1 MHDPLDASTIVF
13 ALLAIFVLWKL
24 RSVLGSRTGNEK
36 EPPTPFSFRRNQG
49 PVGKGPM
56 NKGPVGGE
64 NNVVPLPGAA
74 LPPQPPANPAS
85 APASAPAA
93 SPAWG
98 GVADDRWKDY
108 AAAGSPAA
116 AGLDAIAAADQNF
129 SIEGFIAGAK
139 SAYEMI
145 VMGFA
150 AGDRDMLERL
160 LDQDVFHSFLS
171 AIDGRANRGETMK
184 TTLVSI
190 DSVTVEDA
198 ALRDKTAQITLRFAT
213 KLINATENSSGAVID
228 GSPDRVVDMIDIWT
242 FARDSRSR
250 DPNWKLIATQ
260 SGH

>member
-1 MHDPLDASTIVF
+1 MHDPLDASTIIF

-36 EPPTPFSFRRNQG
+36 EPPTPFNFRRNQG
-49 PVGKGPM
+49 PMGKGPM
-56 NKGPVGGE
+56 SKGPVGGE

-74 LPPQPPANPAS
+74 LPPEPPAGPAS
-85 APASAPAA
+85 AAPAA
-93 SPAWG
+93 SPAASPGWG
-98 GVADDRWKDY
+98 GVADRWKDY
-108 AAAGSPAA
+108 VAAGSPAA
-116 AGLDAIAAADQNF
+116 AGLDAIAAADQTF
-129 SIEGFIAGAK
+129 SIDGFVAGAK

-150 AGDRDMLERL
+150 AGDRDTLERL
-160 LDQDVFHSFLS
+160 LDQDVFHSFQT

-190 DSVTVEDA
+190 DSVTAEDA
-198 ALRDKTAQITLRFAT
+198 ALRDKIAQITLRFAT
-213 KLINATENSSGAVID
+213 KLINATENSAGAVID

>member
-1 MHDPLDASTIVF
+1 
-13 ALLAIFVLWKL
+13 
-24 RSVLGSRTGNEK
+24 
-36 EPPTPFSFRRNQG
+36 
-49 PVGKGPM
+49 
-56 NKGPVGGE
+56 
-64 NNVVPLPGAA
+64 
-74 LPPQPPANPAS
+74 
-85 APASAPAA
+85 
-93 SPAWG
+93 
-98 GVADDRWKDY
+98 
-108 AAAGSPAA
+108 
-116 AGLDAIAAADQNF
+116 
-129 SIEGFIAGAK
+129 
-139 SAYEMI
+139 
-145 VMGFA
+145 MGFA